1 MDPNLPRIDKK
12 APLRE
17 RAYELI
23 KASIL
28 SNALYPGQRLREQAL
43 AANLEISPTPI
54 REALARLGQE
64 GMVRII
70 PRKGTYVTQASR
82 RDVHEIYQLR
92 RALEP
97 LAVEL
102 AINAIPLEEL
112 ERTENLFNSLRPALE
127 DGKREGFLD
136 TDLEFHYLPV
146 RYCGNTRLIQMVGSL
161 SDHLRRVRT
170 VLGVEPKLDI
180 KKSFRQHCEI
190 LAALRARDAVLASRL
205 LQEHLQTAEENIA
218 SSLPE

>member
-1 MDPNLPRIDKK
+1 MNRLLPRIDKK

-17 RAYELI
+17 RAYEQI

-28 SNALYPGQRLREQAL
+28 SNALPPGQRLREQAL
-43 AANLEISPTPI
+43 AADLEISPTPV
-54 REALARLGQE
+54 REALVRLGQE

-70 PRKGTYVTQASR
+70 PRRGAYVTPASR

-102 AINAIPLEEL
+102 AIDAIPLDEL
-112 ERTENLFNSLRPALE
+112 ERMEIVFNSLGPALE
-127 DGKREGFLD
+127 DGKREGFLQ

-146 RYCGNTRLIQMVGSL
+146 RYCGNARLIQMVSGL
-161 SDHLRRVRT
+161 SEHLKRVRT
-170 VLGVEPKLDI
+170 VLGVEPKLDV
-180 KKSFRQHCEI
+180 KKSFRQHCDI
-190 LAALRARDAVLASRL
+190 LAALKARDAAQATRL
-205 LQEHLQTAEENIA
+205 LREHLMTAEENIA
-218 SSLPE
+218 SFLPG

>member
-1 MDPNLPRIDKK
+1 MSRRLPRIDKK

-17 RAYELI
+17 RAYEQI

-28 SNALYPGQRLREQAL
+28 SNALSPGERLREQAL
-43 AANLEISPTPI
+43 AADLEISPTPV

-70 PRKGTYVTQASR
+70 PRRGAYVTPASR

-102 AINAIPLEEL
+102 AINAIPFDEL
-112 ERTENLFNSLRPALE
+112 ERMEGVFALLGPALE
-127 DGKREGFLD
+127 QGKRDGFLQN
-136 TDLEFHYLPV
+136 DLEFHYLPV
-146 RYCGNTRLIQMVGSL
+146 RYCGNARLVQMVASL
-161 SDHLRRVRT
+161 SEHLRRVRT
-170 VLGVEPKLDI
+170 VLGVEPKLDVMN
-180 KKSFRQHCEI
+180 SFRQHCDI
-190 LAALRARDAVLASRL
+190 LIALKARDAVQATL
-205 LQEHLQTAEENIA
+205 LLRDHLRTAEQNIA
-218 SSLPE
+218 SFLPE